1 MDIPVLQ
8 LLRPNA
14 EVINVLSGLST
25 EQLACMEATIRH
37 VQMSRDQPHN
47 QPRTIDNAAR
57 LIIPGSSEK
66 MRQFMNVIDPGQ
78 RKPPSTTAPFI
89 KQVKGVAWLTFA
101 YSARN
106 VHRIYTVRADIDT
119 VNLVDIPPE
128 LRQANCLY
136 PSADG
141 PEENY
146 KGMRR
151 DYEREC
157 NDQGWKLCYLNS
169 AVLSGNKGVLQRAV
183 VSLRNATSGQ
193 KSRRTRRQEKA
204 AIQQRHQGLIPAP
217 QRIIRP
223 QSSQQALQ
231 TDSNSPLQTQRTPSL
246 IWQPTM
252 MSEQYPSPSH
262 LIPTYVPKESNQ
274 ANICSIAIPA
284 DILMRSSPDNIQTDI
299 QVQDQ
304 RLPGL
309 GSFSPTY
316 RTSSSSLSTLDS
328 DHYMEFDGY
337 IRGEHKR
344 LSILF
349 DIERVQTEDLSF
361 EFKKENAV
369 YPRSFLVNEEE
380 QDIWC
385 SFGVRQAE
393 ESYLNEIGWKL
404 CALNSSMLCGR
415 RLLLQQALD
424 AYRRRFLPSTC
435 QPRVRIGP
443 LLQMRKSSVLNNATE
458 NTSQQQPHY
467 TRRRTQEP
475 RVRFETQMKDDRSG
489 LYEERCI
496 LDKEDN
502 AASMPTEEEKEE
514 KKGEQKQGAEGES
527 MEEEEFDD
535 GSISGNLFFSQMSLL
550 SFTGKIRTYSLG
562 TGSGSAR
569 SRPRI
574 NPSGLRKNLQ
584 LHTAI
589 SSRVRKR
596 SQESSSSTESLELS
610 GKKRTR
616 HEAHHGTDKVAFDDD
631 DDDDGNVQGDEAE
644 GHVMPCNNDED
655 EDEGDWWMSRLNNS
669 AYPEDHNFVSMTTEE
684 LIEALTSGYNSDVED
699 EDEDDDDMEDST
711 GGF

>member
-1 MDIPVLQ
+1 
-8 LLRPNA
+8 
-14 EVINVLSGLST
+14 
-25 EQLACMEATIRH
+25 
-37 VQMSRDQPHN
+37 
-47 QPRTIDNAAR
+47 
-57 LIIPGSSEK
+57 
-66 MRQFMNVIDPGQ
+66 
-78 RKPPSTTAPFI
+78 
-89 KQVKGVAWLTFA
+89 
-101 YSARN
+101 
-106 VHRIYTVRADIDT
+106 
-119 VNLVDIPPE
+119 
-128 LRQANCLY
+128 
-136 PSADG
+136 
-141 PEENY
+141 
-146 KGMRR
+146 
-151 DYEREC
+151 
-157 NDQGWKLCYLNS
+157 
-169 AVLSGNKGVLQRAV
+169 
-183 VSLRNATSGQ
+183 
-193 KSRRTRRQEKA
+193 
-204 AIQQRHQGLIPAP
+204 
-217 QRIIRP
+217 
-223 QSSQQALQ
+223 
-231 TDSNSPLQTQRTPSL
+231 
-246 IWQPTM
+246 
-252 MSEQYPSPSH
+252 
-262 LIPTYVPKESNQ
+262 
-274 ANICSIAIPA
+274 
-284 DILMRSSPDNIQTDI
+284 
-299 QVQDQ
+299 
-304 RLPGL
+304 
-309 GSFSPTY
+309 
-316 RTSSSSLSTLDS
+316 
-328 DHYMEFDGY
+328 MEFDGY

-404 CALNSSMLCGR
+404 
-415 RLLLQQALD
+415 
-424 AYRRRFLPSTC
+424 
-435 QPRVRIGP
+435 
-443 LLQMRKSSVLNNATE
+443 MRKSSVLNNATE

-616 HEAHHGTDKVAFDDD
+616 HEAHHETDKVAFDDDD